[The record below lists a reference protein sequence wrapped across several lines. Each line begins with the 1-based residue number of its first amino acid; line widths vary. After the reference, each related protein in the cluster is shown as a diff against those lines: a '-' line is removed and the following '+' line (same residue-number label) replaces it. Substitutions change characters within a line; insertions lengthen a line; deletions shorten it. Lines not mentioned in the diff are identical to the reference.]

1 MSEYPAVEIDVIY
14 LSRFIHRTHCSL
26 LQRNHEEMYIC
37 KNIKGHNNEL
47 YLGLLD
53 YYTILARFTDSYLS
67 VQFFMLSE
75 LPDVQCIIYTAYI

>member
-26 LQRNHEEMYIC
+26 LQRIHEEMYIC